1 MIDIKELR
9 IDGRSKF
16 QISKIDPGSTGKIKS
31 KQEAEERLEKN
42 ILTMRDLQA
51 KLYAENTYSILI
63 IIQAMDTAGKD
74 GAIKHVMSGLNPQGT
89 EVHSFKQPSAEEL
102 NHDYLWRAHK
112 SLPQR
117 GQFGIFNR
125 SYYEDVLVV
134 RVHDLLGK
142 QKLPEELITDDVWER
157 RFRQI
162 NQFEKYLNDNGTI
175 VIKIFLHISKEE
187 EKKRLLARIEDKA
200 KNWKF
205 SEADLKEREYWEQY
219 QACYQE
225 GIRKTGTETA
235 PWYVVPADKKWY
247 ARLAVSEIIVQRLEA
262 LKLQFPSLDKEQL
275 KSLEKCKKSLMK
287 E

>member
-1 MIDIKELR
+1 MVNLKEFRFDGKSRFHISR
-9 IDGRSKF
+9 ID
-16 QISKIDPGSTGKIKS
+16 PASTGKFKS
-31 KQEAEERLEKN
+31 KQDAEERLEQN
-42 ILTMRDLQA
+42 ILRMRELQGR
-51 KLYAENTYSILI
+51 LYAQDTYSVLI

-112 SLPQR
+112 ALPER

-142 QKLPEELITDDVWER
+142 QKIPCELITDNIWEQ

-162 NQFEKYLNDNGTI
+162 NEFEKYLVGNGTI
-175 VIKIFLHISKEE
+175 VIKVFLHISKDEQ
-187 EKKRLLARIEDKA
+187 KKRLLERINDKS

-205 SEADLKEREYWEQY
+205 SEADLNERESWEQY
-219 QACYQE
+219 QECYQE
-225 GIRKTGTETA
+225 AIRKTGTVIA
-235 PWYVVPADKKWY
+235 PWHVVPADKKWF
-247 ARLAVSEIIVQRLEA
+247 ARLVISEIIVQRLEA
-262 LKLQFPSLDKEQL
+262 LKLKFPSLNRDQL
-275 KSLEKCKKSLMK
+275 KSLEECKKKLMK
-287 E
+287 Q